1 MTHLFLNGLAASA
14 GGGLTYLRNVIPHL
28 SAKRDVSATVLLSPG
43 LRQEFGGPPGVIFLE
58 ANVEANPGRRFWQE
72 QTMLRRLV
80 RQSGANV
87 VISTGNF
94 ALRKSPVPQILLSRN
109 ALYTSADFFNDLR
122 SRKDYRIWADTK
134 IKSFLA
140 RQSIRWADCTV
151 APSEAFARELR
162 QWARKEIV
170 SIPHGFD
177 HEAFFIA
184 QQRLPPD
191 VLKKVEAAQGSLR
204 LLFVS
209 HYNYYRNFE
218 TLFHGVALLQQLV
231 PDRHISLFLTCQLRS
246 EDNPGAYDAGRASAL
261 VHRLGISNNIVE
273 LGTVPYHLLHHL
285 YRASDIYA
293 TAAYAESFAH
303 PLVEA
308 MASGLPIVASDLYVH
323 REICGDA
330 ALYFPRF
337 SAERMAE
344 RVLQVS
350 QSMTLQRQLADSGL
364 KRSRDFSWSSHVAQL
379 IHLAEDLLKRSNG
392 RRAEANL
399 ELAS

>member
-1 MTHLFLNGLAASA
+1 MTHLFLNGLAATA

-28 SAKRDVSATVLLSPG
+28 SNKGDVSATVLLSPG
-43 LRQEFGGPPGVIFLE
+43 LRQEFGSLPGVVFLE
-58 ANVEANPGRRFWQE
+58 ANLEVNPARRLWQE
-72 QTMLRRLV
+72 QTMLRGLV
-80 RQSGANV
+80 SQSGADV
-87 VISTGNF
+87 LISTGNF

-109 ALYTSADFFNDLR
+109 ALYTSADFFRDLR

-151 APSEAFARELR
+151 APSEAFARELC

-191 VLKKVEAAQGSLR
+191 VQKKVEAAQGSLR

-218 TLFHGVALLQQLV
+218 TLFHGVALLKHRF
-231 PDRHISLFLTCQLRS
+231 PDRPFTLFLTSKLRS
-246 EDNPGAYDAGRASAL
+246 EDNPRAYDAGRASAL

-350 QSMTLQRQLADSGL
+350 QSMTLQQQLADSGL

-399 ELAS
+399 ELVS

>member
-1 MTHLFLNGLAASA
+1 MTHLFLNGLAATA

-28 SAKRDVSATVLLSPG
+28 SNKGDVSATVLLSPG
-43 LRQEFGGPPGVIFLE
+43 LRQEFGSLPGVVFLE
-58 ANVEANPGRRFWQE
+58 ANLEVNPARRLWQE
-72 QTMLRRLV
+72 QTMLRGLV
-80 RQSGANV
+80 SQSGADV
-87 VISTGNF
+87 LISTGNF

-109 ALYTSADFFNDLR
+109 ALYTSADFFRDLR

-151 APSEAFARELR
+151 APSEAFARELC

-177 HEAFFIA
+177 DEAFFIA

-191 VLKKVEAAQGSLR
+191 VQKKVEAAQGSLR

-231 PDRHISLFLTCQLRS
+231 PDRHITLFLTCKLRS

-308 MASGLPIVASDLYVH
+308 MASWLPIVASNLYVH

-379 IHLAEDLLKRSNG
+379 IHLAEDLLRSNG